1 MKEFLHFFLLQSMLS
16 RLCRDHNF
24 EEGTMEKRNRFFRTG
39 IVAVCNV
46 VILAV
51 LLFFFFG
58 GKGFFPGAE
67 GGCKAYR
74 SQLYDHE

>member
-1 MKEFLHFFLLQSMLS
+1 
-16 RLCRDHNF
+16 
-24 EEGTMEKRNRFFRTG
+24 MEKRNRFFRTG

>member
-51 LLFFFFG
+51 LLFFFSG
-58 GKGFFPGAE
+58 EGIFPWS
-67 GGCKAYR
+67 R
-74 SQLYDHE
+74 RRM